1 MQQLA
6 DHMNLT
12 KGAIYHWE
20 HANNNP
26 SFEQVVRIAE
36 VTGYAMPVAA
46 PGADAPVSLQELSGT
61 EGMLVALY
69 RMLADEDRQ
78 QLMHRVQE
86 RAAQYKLTQRT
97 PDHQQ

>member
-6 DHMNLT
+6 DHMSLT

-20 HANNNP
+20 HGNNNP
-26 SFEQVVRIAE
+26 SFEQMVRIAE
-36 VTGYAMPVAA
+36 VTGYAMPAAA
-46 PGADAPVSLQELSGT
+46 PGADTPASLQELSGT

-78 QLMHRVQE
+78 QLMNRVQE
-86 RAAQYKLTQRT
+86 RAAQYSVARDKPQ
-97 PDHQQ
+97 